1 MDGGDRQKQIVSA
14 LTLARAS
21 RKVIVY
27 HGRTKELLGSG
38 EQLIISHGG
47 G

>member
-14 LTLARAS
+14 LTRARAN
-21 RKVIVY
+21 RKVVVY
-27 HGRTKELLGSG
+27 RGRAKESLGSA
-38 EQLIISHGG
+38 EHLIISHGG